1 MPKSSKFKLGDKS
14 IFLETNQKV
23 FKPNLTTICIIE
35 ALKKIKLKKKINIL
49 DMGCGS
55 GVIGI
60 FIKKFLSRKSKVVM
74 VDFSQYAV
82 SLAKKNSKKNNV
94 KIEIFKSNVF
104 DNVKGKFDLI
114 IDDISAI
121 DEKIAKKFWYN
132 KFIPHKC
139 GSSGINLTTQVI
151 KKAPFFLK
159 KSGILILPVISLSNY
174 QKVEKNLK
182 KKFKSSKILIEK
194 TWPAP
199 LELKRKFESLLKTKK
214 HYIFDKYG
222 ISLCFTRIY
231 MCVK

>member
-23 FKPNLTTICIIE
+23 FKPNLTTISIIE

-82 SLAKKNSKKNNV
+82 SLAKKIQKNNV

-121 DEKIAKKFWYN
+121 DEKIAKNF
-132 KFIPHKC
+132 
-139 GSSGINLTTQVI
+139 GTINLSHINVDPQ
-151 KKAPFFLK
+151 A
-159 KSGILILPVISLSNY
+159 LI
-174 QKVEKNLK
+174 
-182 KKFKSSKILIEK
+182 
-194 TWPAP
+194 
-199 LELKRKFESLLKTKK
+199 
-214 HYIFDKYG
+214 
-222 ISLCFTRIY
+222 
-231 MCVK
+231 